1 MFDPSVRGERLHLAA
16 SAPGP
21 ELFVHMTSADSQNK
35 SESGPEPSA
44 TASAKLREAQALA
57 FTLELQ
63 RFCEVQRHFI
73 ESGDGEDLLPDVCA
87 HLALAARRRRI
98 LPEGILLA
106 MQLGGCYRNIS
117 VNPDGPERSGRYF
130 AALSCLLTAY
140 FDPALLQA

>member
-1 MFDPSVRGERLHLAA
+1 MVRGWRFHLAA

-21 ELFVHMTSADSQNK
+21 ELLLRMTPADVQNTR
-35 SESGPEPSA
+35 EGPPEPSA
-44 TASAKLREAQALA
+44 AAKLREAQALA
-57 FTLELQ
+57 FTVELQ

-73 ESGDGEDLLPDVCA
+73 ETGEGEALLPDVCA

-106 MQLGGCYRNIS
+106 MQLGGCYRNTS
-117 VNPDGPERSGRYF
+117 VNAEGVDRSGRYF
-130 AALSCLLTAY
+130 AALSSLLTAY